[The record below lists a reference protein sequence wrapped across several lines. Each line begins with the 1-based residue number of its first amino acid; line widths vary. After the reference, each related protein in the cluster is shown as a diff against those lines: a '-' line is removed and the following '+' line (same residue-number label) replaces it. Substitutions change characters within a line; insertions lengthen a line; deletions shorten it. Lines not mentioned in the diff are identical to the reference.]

1 MARPREFEPNEALN
15 RAMQLFWQKGYADTS
30 MADLVEAT
38 GVSRYGFY
46 NEFGDKHDLF
56 LKCVDHYA
64 NTSIDMA
71 LSPMEQ
77 PNASLPEIQA
87 YFGNFLMALSME
99 QRPSGCLIGNTA
111 MATPMMDEALEQR
124 IEHHYTRM
132 KAAFFNALQNARQQ
146 RELPADIDPEA
157 LADYLVGVANG
168 YLVCIRTSMSRDAI
182 RRFIETAL
190 ERLTTA

>member
-15 RAMQLFWQKGYADTS
+15 RAMLLFWQKGYEETS

-64 NTSIDMA
+64 NTAIEMT
-71 LSPMEQ
+71 LSPMERAD
-77 PNASLPEIQA
+77 ASLAAIRA
-87 YFGNFLMALSME
+87 YFDQLVTAVLNNYP
-99 QRPSGCLIGNTA
+99 QQGCLIGNTA
-111 MATPMMDEALEQR
+111 ISAAVWDEAITSR
-124 IEHHYTRM
+124 INHHYTRM
-132 KAAFFNALQNARQQ
+132 RAAFFNALQNAIQQ
-146 RELPADIDPEA
+146 GELATTEDPEA

-168 YLVCIRTSMSRDAI
+168 YLACLRSLSPEAVQ
-182 RRFIETAL
+182 RFILVAL
-190 ERLTTA
+190 ERLG